1 MDNLNNEHKPNGFL
15 EGNDMNSVLH
25 ESALT
30 NSRKQSQQ
38 YDDLATMQKD
48 A

>member
-1 MDNLNNEHKPNGFL
+1 MD
-15 EGNDMNSVLH
+15 SVLR

-30 NSRKQSQQ
+30 NSHKQFQQ
-38 YDDLATMQKD
+38 FDDLATMQKD